1 MEVKK
6 KLFEVNIMENKKFV
20 WGLNILAVVL
30 IFPFAF
36 VFGMIGSLLI
46 ANGSQYW
53 ELSVSEVWLLFPLY
67 ILLIV
72 VHEAIHGIFF
82 KVFCPENPV
91 KYGFKWKSGMAYAT
105 SPGSLYN
112 RMQMLVISLA
122 PFVVISLGL
131 TMLAGFGM
139 MNTTLYFMLATMHA
153 ASCAGDFYYAYLL
166 LVKFAKENI
175 AVEDTETGLIIY
187 QA

>member
-1 MEVKK
+1 MEAKK

-20 WGLNILAVVL
+20 WGLNILAVAL
-30 IFPFAF
+30 IFPFAYI
-36 VFGMIGSLLI
+36 FGKIGSLLLVDG
-46 ANGSQYW
+46 AQNLEMDLL
-53 ELSVSEVWLLFPLY
+53 ELWLGLLLY
-67 ILLIV
+67 FLLIA

-91 KYGFKWKSGMAYAT
+91 KFGFKWKSGMAYAT

-122 PFVVISLGL
+122 PFVVISLVL
-131 TMLAGFGM
+131 TMVTGLGM
-139 MNTTLYFMLATMHA
+139 MNTFLYFMLATMHA
-153 ASCAGDFYYAYLL
+153 ASCAGDFYYTYLL
-166 LVKFAKENI
+166 LVKFAKGNI

>member
-1 MEVKK
+1 MEAKK

-20 WGLNILAVVL
+20 WGLNILAIVL
-30 IFPFAF
+30 VFPFALL
-36 VFGMIGSLLI
+36 FGKLAFSLLANVDQNLPLTLPELWI
-46 ANGSQYW
+46 AT
-53 ELSVSEVWLLFPLY
+53 VLFP
-67 ILLIV
+67 ILIV
-72 VHEAIHGIFF
+72 VHEAIHGLFF
-82 KVFCPENPV
+82 KIFCPDNPV
-91 KYGFKWKSGMAYAT
+91 KYGFNWKSGMAYAT

-122 PFVVISLGL
+122 PFVVISLVL
-131 TMLAGFGM
+131 TMLVGFGM
-139 MNTTLYFMLATMHA
+139 MNTTLYFMLATMHGA
-153 ASCAGDFYYAYLL
+153 TCAGDFYYAYLL

>member
-1 MEVKK
+1 MEAKK

-36 VFGMIGSLLI
+36 VFGVIGSLLI

-82 KVFCPENPV
+82 KVFVLKILSNTVLNGNRAWPMRPV
-91 KYGFKWKSGMAYAT
+91 QVRSTIGCK
-105 SPGSLYN
+105 
-112 RMQMLVISLA
+112 
-122 PFVVISLGL
+122 
-131 TMLAGFGM
+131 
-139 MNTTLYFMLATMHA
+139 
-153 ASCAGDFYYAYLL
+153 C
-166 LVKFAKENI
+166 
-175 AVEDTETGLIIY
+175 
-187 QA
+187 

>member
-1 MEVKK
+1 MEAKK

-30 IFPFAF
+30 IFPFAIL
-36 VFGMIGSLLI
+36 FGMIGSWLI
-46 ANGSQYW
+46 ANGSQYL
-53 ELSVSEVWLLFPLY
+53 ELTSSELGWGLLLY
-67 ILLIV
+67 FLLIA
-72 VHEAIHGIFF
+72 VHEAIHGLFF
-82 KVFCPENPV
+82 KIFCPENPV
-91 KYGFKWKSGMAYAT
+91 KYGIKWKSGMAYAT

-131 TMLAGFGM
+131 TMVAGLGWM
-139 MNTTLYFMLATMHA
+139 SMPLYLMLATLHA
-153 ASCAGDFYYAYLL
+153 ASCSGDFYYTYLL
-166 LVKFAKENI
+166 LIRFAKGNI

>member
-1 MEVKK
+1 METKK
-6 KLFEVNIMENKKFV
+6 KLYEVNIMENKKFV
-20 WGLNILAVVL
+20 WGLNILAVAL
-30 IFPFAF
+30 ILPFAF
-36 VFGMIGSLLI
+36 VFGMIGSWLI
-46 ANGSQYW
+46 ANSSQKL
-53 ELSVSEVWLLFPLY
+53 ELTSSELGWGLLLY
-67 ILLIV
+67 FLLIV
-72 VHEAIHGIFF
+72 VHEAIHGLFF
-82 KVFCPENPV
+82 KIFCPENPV

-122 PFVVISLGL
+122 PFVVISLAL
-131 TMLAGFGM
+131 TMVAGFGM
-139 MNTTLYFMLATMHA
+139 MNITLYFMLATMHA

-166 LVKFAKENI
+166 LFRFAKGNI

>member
-1 MEVKK
+1 MEAKM
-6 KLFEVNIMENKKFV
+6 KLYEVNIMENKKFV
-20 WGLNILAVVL
+20 WGLNILAVAL

-36 VFGMIGSLLI
+36 VFGMIGSWLI
-46 ANGSQYW
+46 ANGSQYS
-53 ELSVSEVWLLFPLY
+53 ELAVSEVWLLFPLY

-82 KVFCPENPV
+82 KVFCPDNPV
-91 KYGFKWKSGMAYAT
+91 KYGFNWKSGMAYAT

-131 TMLAGFGM
+131 TMVAVFWGM
-139 MNTTLYFMLATMHA
+139 DVSLYLILATMHA
-153 ASCAGDFYYAYLL
+153 AACVGDFYYAYLL

>member
-1 MEVKK
+1 MEAKK
-6 KLFEVNIMENKKFV
+6 KLFEVNNMENKKFV

-30 IFPFAF
+30 IFPFAYI
-36 VFGMIGSLLI
+36 FGKIGSLLLVDG
-46 ANGSQYW
+46 AQNLEMDLL
-53 ELSVSEVWLLFPLY
+53 ELWLGLLLY
-67 ILLIV
+67 FLLIA

-112 RMQMLVISLA
+112 RVQMLVISLA
-122 PFVVISLGL
+122 PFVVISLVL

-153 ASCAGDFYYAYLL
+153 ASCAGDFYYTYLL
-166 LVKFAKENI
+166 LVKFAKGNI

>member
-1 MEVKK
+1 MEAKK

-36 VFGMIGSLLI
+36 VFGVIGSLLI

-91 KYGFKWKSGMAYAT
+91 KYGFK
-105 SPGSLYN
+105 
-112 RMQMLVISLA
+112 
-122 PFVVISLGL
+122 
-131 TMLAGFGM
+131 
-139 MNTTLYFMLATMHA
+139 
-153 ASCAGDFYYAYLL
+153 
-166 LVKFAKENI
+166 
-175 AVEDTETGLIIY
+175 
-187 QA
+187 

>member
-1 MEVKK
+1 MEVRQ
-6 KLFEVNIMENKKFV
+6 KLYEVNIMENKKFV

-46 ANGSQYW
+46 ANGSQYS
-53 ELSVSEVWLLFPLY
+53 ELVVSEVWLLFPFY

-131 TMLAGFGM
+131 TMVAVFWGM
-139 MNTTLYFMLATMHA
+139 DVSLYLILATMHA
-153 ASCAGDFYYAYLL
+153 AACVGDFYYAYLL

>member
-1 MEVKK
+1 MEVRQ
-6 KLFEVNIMENKKFV
+6 KLYEVNIMENKKFV
-20 WGLNILAVVL
+20 WGLNILAAVL

-36 VFGMIGSLLI
+36 AFGMLGSLLI
-46 ANGSQYW
+46 ANGSQYS
-53 ELSVSEVWLLFPLY
+53 ELAVSEVWLLFLSY

-82 KVFCPENPV
+82 KIFRPENPV
-91 KYGFKWKSGMAYAT
+91 KFGFKWKSGMAYAT

-122 PFVVISLGL
+122 PFVVISLAL
-131 TMLAGFGM
+131 TMVAGFGM
-139 MNTTLYFMLATMHA
+139 MNITLYFMLATMHA
-153 ASCAGDFYYAYLL
+153 ASCAGDFYYTYLL
-166 LVKFAKENI
+166 LVKFAKGNI

>member
-1 MEVKK
+1 METRK
-6 KLFEVNIMENKKFV
+6 KLYEVNIMENKKFV
-20 WGLNILAVVL
+20 WGLNILAIVL
-30 IFPFAF
+30 IFPFAIL
-36 VFGMIGSLLI
+36 FGRIGTLLI
-46 ANGSQYW
+46 ANRSQIY
-53 ELSVSEVWLLFPLY
+53 ELTLTELWLGLLLY
-67 ILLIV
+67 FLLII

-131 TMLAGFGM
+131 TVVAGLGWM
-139 MNTTLYFMLATMHA
+139 SMSLYLMLATLHA
-153 ASCAGDFYYAYLL
+153 ASCSGDFYYTYLL
-166 LVKFAKENI
+166 FIRFAKANI

>member
-1 MEVKK
+1 
-6 KLFEVNIMENKKFV
+6 
-20 WGLNILAVVL
+20 
-30 IFPFAF
+30 
-36 VFGMIGSLLI
+36 
-46 ANGSQYW
+46 
-53 ELSVSEVWLLFPLY
+53 
-67 ILLIV
+67 
-72 VHEAIHGIFF
+72 
-82 KVFCPENPV
+82 
-91 KYGFKWKSGMAYAT
+91 MAYAT

-131 TMLAGFGM
+131 TMLAGLGI
-139 MNTTLYFMLATMHA
+139 MNITLYFMLATMHA

>member
-1 MEVKK
+1 METRK
-6 KLFEVNIMENKKFV
+6 KLYEVNIMENKKFV
-20 WGLNILAVVL
+20 WGLNILAIVL
-30 IFPFAF
+30 IFPFAIL
-36 VFGMIGSLLI
+36 FGKIGLLWITNSLQNLELTPSELGWGLLLYFLLI
-46 ANGSQYW
+46 A
-53 ELSVSEVWLLFPLY
+53 
-67 ILLIV
+67 
-72 VHEAIHGIFF
+72 VHEAIHGLFF
-82 KVFCPENPV
+82 KIFCPENPV
-91 KYGFKWKSGMAYAT
+91 KYGIKWKSGMAYAT

-131 TMLAGFGM
+131 TVVAGLGWM
-139 MNTTLYFMLATMHA
+139 SMSLYLMLATLHA

-166 LVKFAKENI
+166 LVKFAKGNI

>member
-1 MEVKK
+1 MEAKK

-20 WGLNILAVVL
+20 RGLNILAIVL
-30 IFPFAF
+30 VFPFALL
-36 VFGMIGSLLI
+36 FGKLAFSLLANVDQNLPLTLPELWI
-46 ANGSQYW
+46 AT
-53 ELSVSEVWLLFPLY
+53 VLFP
-67 ILLIV
+67 ILIV
-72 VHEAIHGIFF
+72 VHEAIHGLFF
-82 KVFCPENPV
+82 KIFCSENPV
-91 KYGFKWKSGMAYAT
+91 KFGFKWKSGMAYAT

-131 TMLAGFGM
+131 TMVAGFGM
-139 MNTTLYFMLATMHA
+139 MNTTLYFMVATMHA

>member
-1 MEVKK
+1 MEAKK

-30 IFPFAF
+30 IFPFAYI
-36 VFGMIGSLLI
+36 FGKIGSLLLVDG
-46 ANGSQYW
+46 AQNLEMDLL
-53 ELSVSEVWLLFPLY
+53 ELWLGLLLY
-67 ILLIV
+67 FLLIA

-112 RMQMLVISLA
+112 RVQMLVISLA
-122 PFVVISLGL
+122 PFVVISLVL

-139 MNTTLYFMLATMHA
+139 MNTTLYCMLATMHA
-153 ASCAGDFYYAYLL
+153 ASCAGDFYYTYLL
-166 LVKFAKENI
+166 LVKFAKGNI

>member
-1 MEVKK
+1 MEAKK
-6 KLFEVNIMENKKFV
+6 KLYEVNIMENKKFV

-46 ANGSQYW
+46 ANGSQYL
-53 ELSVSEVWLLFPLY
+53 ELTVSEVWLLFPLY

-82 KVFCPENPV
+82 KVFCLKNPV

-131 TMLAGFGM
+131 TILASLGGM
-139 MNTTLYFMLATMHA
+139 DVSLYLMVATMHA
-153 ASCAGDFYYAYLL
+153 AACAGDFYYTYLL
-166 LVKFAKENI
+166 LFKFAKGNI

>member
-1 MEVKK
+1 MEAKK

-20 WGLNILAVVL
+20 WGLNILAVAL
-30 IFPFAF
+30 ILPFAF
-36 VFGMIGSLLI
+36 VFGMIGSWLI
-46 ANGSQYW
+46 ANSSQNL
-53 ELSVSEVWLLFPLY
+53 ELTSSELGWWLLLY
-67 ILLIV
+67 FLLIV
-72 VHEAIHGIFF
+72 VHEAIHGLSF
-82 KVFCPENPV
+82 KIFCPENPV
-91 KYGFKWKSGMAYAT
+91 KYGIKWKSGMAYAT

-131 TMLAGFGM
+131 TILACLEGM
-139 MNTTLYFMLATMHA
+139 DVSLYLMVATMHA
-153 ASCAGDFYYAYLL
+153 AACAGDFYYTYLL

>member
-1 MEVKK
+1 MEAKK
-6 KLFEVNIMENKKFV
+6 KLYEVNIMENKKFV
-20 WGLNILAVVL
+20 WGLNILSTVL
-30 IFPFAF
+30 IFPFAHL
-36 VFGMIGSLLI
+36 FGKLAFSLL
-46 ANGSQYW
+46 ANVEQNLPLTLP
-53 ELSVSEVWLLFPLY
+53 ELWIGMVLFP
-67 ILLIV
+67 LLIV

-91 KYGFKWKSGMAYAT
+91 KYGIKWKSGMAYAT

-131 TMLAGFGM
+131 TILASLGGM
-139 MNTTLYFMLATMHA
+139 DVSLYLMVATMHA
-153 ASCAGDFYYAYLL
+153 AACAGDFYYTYLL
-166 LVKFAKENI
+166 LVKFAKGNI

>member
-1 MEVKK
+1 MEAKM
-6 KLFEVNIMENKKFV
+6 KLYEVNIMENKKFV

-36 VFGMIGSLLI
+36 IFGMLGSWLI
-46 ANGSQYW
+46 ANGSNYS
-53 ELSVSEVWLLFPLY
+53 ELAVSEVWLLFPLY

-91 KYGFKWKSGMAYAT
+91 KYGIKWKQGMAYAT

-131 TMLAGFGM
+131 TIVAVFWEMDVS
-139 MNTTLYFMLATMHA
+139 LYLMLATMHA
-153 ASCAGDFYYAYLL
+153 ASCVGDFYYTYLL
-166 LVKFAKENI
+166 LVKFAKGNI

>member
-1 MEVKK
+1 MEVRQ

-36 VFGMIGSLLI
+36 VFGMIGSWLI
-46 ANGSQYW
+46 ANGSQYS
-53 ELSVSEVWLLFPLY
+53 ELVVSEVWLLFPFY

-122 PFVVISLGL
+122 PFVVISLVL
-131 TMLAGFGM
+131 TMVAGFGM
-139 MNTTLYFMLATMHA
+139 MNSTLYFMLATMH
-153 ASCAGDFYYAYLL
+153 SVTCIGDFYYTYLL
-166 LVKFAKENI
+166 MAKFKEV
-175 AVEDTETGLIIY
+175 AVEVAVTEKSLIIY